1 MLRLMLLRHAKSDWS
16 AHGLHDIDRP
26 LNARGRDA
34 APRIGAYMA
43 KHAIVPDAV
52 LVSPASRTRETWTL
66 VAQALKAARR
76 PKFDGRIYE
85 APPQVILAAIMETP
99 ASAKT
104 LLVVGH
110 NPGMH
115 SLALALIGSGDPA
128 ARARL
133 SDKFPT
139 AGLAVIDFP
148 ARRWSAVEPAS
159 GALDRFVTPR
169 ALAESGT

>member
-16 AHGLHDIDRP
+16 TRGLHDIDRP
-26 LNARGRDA
+26 FIAGGREGAR
-34 APRIGAYMA
+34 RIGAYLA
-43 KHAIVPDAV
+43 GHDLVPDAV
-52 LVSPASRTRETWTL
+52 LISPAARTRETWTL
-66 VAQALKAARR
+66 VAPALTKAPK

-85 APPQVILAAIMETP
+85 APPQVILAAVRETP

-104 LLVVGH
+104 LLVIGH
-110 NPGMH
+110 NPGMQ

-128 ARARL
+128 GRARL

-139 AGLAVIDFP
+139 AGLAVIDFAAP
-148 ARRWSAVEPAS
+148 RWSAIQPTS
-159 GALDRFVTPR
+159 GTLDRFVTPR